1 MKSIVETNFKN
12 TNLKLVHAFCRTPG
26 VHPGVLPKS
35 ENPTENSSS
44 NWCHSAPIR
53 PPLTPLISLS
63 RSRRVRERSFG
74 RAVYRCQGAELLWPC
89 RHVRSFGGDHP
100 AAQLAQRRTLPL
112 HLSPLPLLEA
122 TMPSRSPRSRV
133 LARASVRRA
142 PWPTMDG
149 ADARL
154 ELHCFPRPPDHLS
167 RTYDLPATARTCRSH
182 PSLTPA
188 SPAPRP
194 RRAGAWQ

>member
-1 MKSIVETNFKN
+1 MVYT
-12 TNLKLVHAFCRTPG
+12 FCRTPG
-26 VHPGVLPKS
+26 EHHCVLPKS
-35 ENPTENSSS
+35 ENSTANSSS
-44 NWCHSAPIR
+44 NWCHSAPIQ
-53 PPLTPLISLS
+53 PPLTPLTPLISLS
-63 RSRRVRERSFG
+63 LAESAGAFFRSRRLSMPG
-74 RAVYRCQGAELLWPC
+74 TRAPVAMPPCPLLWRRPSR
-89 RHVRSFGGDHP
+89 RH
-100 AAQLAQRRTLPL
+100 LAQRRTLSL
-112 HLSPLPLLEA
+112 HLSPLSLLEA
-122 TMPSRSPRSRV
+122 TKPSRSPRSRV
-133 LARASVRRA
+133 LARASARRA

-194 RRAGAWQ
+194 RRAGARL